1 MANRITEEQKELIN
15 ELYAQIGVKTRVAEM
30 VGCSVASVNKYLIP
44 NYVPKADRVKIVFEG
59 EPIGCE
65 EMIKR
70 FYDLTEKWGKGE
82 GMIKLFSLT
91 PEEQADLEVLRKEI
105 F

>member
-1 MANRITEEQKELIN
+1 MAGRITEEQKELIN

-30 VGCSVASVNKYLIP
+30 VGCSVASVSKYLIP

-65 EMIKR
+65 EMIER
-70 FYDLTEKWGKGE
+70 LTELREKWGKDE
-82 GMIKLFSLT
+82 GMIKMFSLSS
-91 PEEQADLEVLRKEI
+91 EEQTDLESLRKEI

>member
-1 MANRITEEQKELIN
+1 MAGRITEEQKELIN

-30 VGCSVASVNKYLIP
+30 VGCSVASVSKYLIP

-65 EMIKR
+65 EMIKKFIELR
-70 FYDLTEKWGKGE
+70 EKWGKDE
-82 GMIKLFSLT
+82 GMMKIFALS
-91 PEEQADLEVLRKEI
+91 PGEQVDLEALRKEI

>member
-1 MANRITEEQKELIN
+1 MAGRITEEQKELIN

-30 VGCSVASVNKYLIP
+30 VGCSVSSVTKYLIP

-59 EPIGCE
+59 EPAGCE
-65 EMIKR
+65 EMIKN
-70 FYDLTEKWGKGE
+70 FSFD
-82 GMIKLFSLT
+82 IFSLN
-91 PEEQADLEVLRKEI
+91 EEESADLEVLRKEI